1 MEKNFL
7 FTSESVTE
15 GHPDKVCD
23 LIADTILD
31 AAIKGDPASRI
42 ACEVCATTGMVM
54 VMGEFTTSEYIDIP
68 KLVRG
73 VVTSIGYDDPTVGFD
88 GKTCA
93 VLTAIDEQ
101 SAVPKRRARAHRTR
115 PTRSARAIRA

>member
-1 MEKNFL
+1 MKQYEL

-31 AAIKGDPASRI
+31 AALKDDPDSRI

-54 VMGEFTTSEYIDIP
+54 VMGEFTTETYIDIP
-68 KLVRG
+68 HLVRG
-73 VVTSIGYDDPTVGFD
+73 VVRGIGYTDASYGFD
-88 GKTCA
+88 CDTCA
-93 VLTAIDEQ
+93 VLTSIDEQ
-101 SAVPKRRARAHRTR
+101 SKDITKRLIHLEENLACSM
-115 PTRSARAIRA
+115 RSFL